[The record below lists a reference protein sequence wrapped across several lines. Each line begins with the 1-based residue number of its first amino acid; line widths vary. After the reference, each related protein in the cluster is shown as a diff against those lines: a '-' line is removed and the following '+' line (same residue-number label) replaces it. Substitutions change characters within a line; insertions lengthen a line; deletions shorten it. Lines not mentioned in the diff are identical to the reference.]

1 MKNIA
6 TFNTIVAEA
15 MDELNGVWE
24 REEQAIIDEA
34 WARENNDYELDAYEY
49 SYDSYYLDSKE
60 DGVEANEYD
69 VLPYTYDE
77 IKAMGRDER
86 NAIRKAC
93 EKHLDFVGDDWDYYY
108 GIYTTVCAV
117 EDDEFRAENEDKV
130 RAIFKKYFEGKTID
144 EIRNDPELYDRW
156 GYYSD
161 YHKDCFGYRPHG
173 VVCGEYINPWDR

>member
-24 REEQAIIDEA
+24 REEQEQRYLEA
-34 WARENNDYELDAYEY
+34 TYYELD
-49 SYDSYYLDSKE
+49 SKYD
-60 DGVEANEYD
+60 GIEAEPYYD
-69 VLPYTYDE
+69 VANYTYDE

-86 NAIRKAC
+86 NAVRKAC

-130 RAIFKKYFEGKTID
+130 RAIFKKDFEGKTID